1 MSPALMEPTTRRVSA
16 RGLGLMALLLL
27 AGCAT
32 SGSGSASRFPGRESS
47 SLRFVDTAKAGCGA
61 GNAAACVAQYG
72 KEIGSVGAV
81 ANVVTAALETPKVP
95 ALDRLTRESI
105 EEALAEC
112 ADFARSEVLVWHRA
126 DFVNGRP
133 TATECKQLSTDPKYK
148 GKTWAQQLGIEMHEE
163 ARKCAEAELK
173 NLVPGRFSLEQRYRY
188 DRATRQKKP
197 VSAEHEKALV
207 ESGNSGELKGSLVP
221 DVVIHTGDLI
231 AVQDV
236 FDFKFP
242 CSNDEEPLGWD
253 VYRKPDH
260 PDHGKNQGEVY
271 RDAFG
276 VELPPARVIPRW
288 GVIR

>member
-1 MSPALMEPTTRRVSA
+1 MSPRLPGRQSSR
-16 RGLGLMALLLL
+16 LGL
-27 AGCAT
+27 
-32 SGSGSASRFPGRESS
+32 
-47 SLRFVDTAKAGCGA
+47 DTATTGCGA

-188 DRATRQKKP
+188 DSATKQKKP
-197 VSAEHEKALV
+197 VSAEYEKALV

-221 DVVIHTGDLI
+221 DVVIHTGDLS

-242 CSNDEEPLGWD
+242 CSNDERVPGWD
-253 VYRKPDH
+253 SYKPDH
-260 PDHGKNQGEVY
+260 PYHGKNQGEMY
-271 RDAFG
+271 REAFG
-276 VELPPARVIPRW
+276 GELLPARVSPRW
-288 GVIR
+288 GIIR